1 MSRPSRPSCSF
12 VSPSSLPSIL
22 SGVSGVLLAS
32 VCLAGA
38 PERDK
43 DRDKDAPAAPPPV
56 TRPHYNFEGE
66 FSAPRM
72 HRMMAPS
79 PAAAGKMG
87 ATPGGAQDISY
98 ARDRI
103 QAGEVPHPSTFT
115 PEGLFSEH
123 DLPLETGRKCTQT
136 LCLDAAATGV
146 ELAALPEA
154 RWLGQLGFSSGID
167 AKTWRRE
174 PVNLVTVIDKSGS
187 MSGQPIDTV
196 KASLHQIVDQLNPGD
211 QLAIVLYGSTAHVH
225 LQSTAMSG
233 ADRKALHAAVDQIR
247 IDGSTAMEEGLKVAY
262 KVAQDGAAHFKGR
275 TRVMLFTDERPNVG
289 ATEAASFM
297 GMARAASKSGI
308 GLTTIGVGVQF
319 GAELATAISSVRGGN
334 LFFFSSVPEMTDKF
348 KKDFDT
354 MLTELAYDLKLRVWP
369 QKGVKIVGL
378 FGLPG
383 ELVKRTPDG
392 GLEMTVETIF
402 LSKERGGIYF
412 AFAPESGGAL
422 PPDPKSAM
430 ALASLDYV
438 DHAQKRFQDSVSFA
452 PWQGGNLPLGLSRG
466 RLLVEEITTLKRA
479 AELHLTKN
487 DQEGAYRLVHALRR
501 RFEQNAALKLD
512 KELKTIARLDETLTK
527 LSGHKGEPQAAVARE
542 PVSGLPR

>member
-1 MSRPSRPSCSF
+1 MSRPCRSS
-12 VSPSSLPSIL
+12 VSSSSLPSIL

-32 VCLAGA
+32 VCFAGA

-43 DRDKDAPAAPPPV
+43 DRDKDPPPPPAV
-56 TRPHYNFEGE
+56 VRPSYSFDGE

-79 PAAAGKMG
+79 PSAAGKMG

-103 QAGEVPHPSTFT
+103 RAGEVPHPDTFT

-154 RWLGQLGFSSGID
+154 RWLGQLGFGSGID
-167 AKTWRRE
+167 AKTWHRE

-196 KASLHQIVDQLNPGD
+196 KASLHQIVDQLTPGD

-225 LQSTAMSG
+225 LPSTAITGG
-233 ADRKALHAAVDQIR
+233 AERKALHAAIDQIR
-247 IDGSTAMEEGLKVAY
+247 IDGSTAMEEGLRVAY

-308 GLTTIGVGVQF
+308 GLTTVGVGVQF

-383 ELVKRTPDG
+383 EMVKRTPDG

-402 LSKERGGIYF
+402 LSRERGGIYF
-412 AFAPESGGAL
+412 AFAPDNGGAL

-430 ALASLDYV
+430 ALASLEYV
-438 DHAQKRFQDSVSFA
+438 DHEKKRFQDSVSFS
-452 PWQGGNLPLGLSRG
+452 PWQGNGLPLGLSRG

-527 LSGHKGEPQAAVARE
+527 LSGHKGEPQARATPRE
-542 PVSGLPR
+542 PVSGLPQ